1 MSATSKVF
9 SGSGTTL
16 SSYGS
21 EASASGMDRVGAVFS
36 FDESNVTS
44 KVGISF
50 ISSSKACRF
59 VDYEIPMGTGP
70 QDLVSQAKSNWNAVL
85 SKVQTSEVA
94 CPDLTQL
101 ACLLIQT

>member
-1 MSATSKVF
+1 MSKVF

-21 EASASGMDRVGAVFS
+21 GNSASGTDRVGAVFTFS
-36 FDESNVTS
+36 ESNVTS

-50 ISSSKACRF
+50 TSSGKACQF
-59 VDYEIPMGTGP
+59 VENEIPTGTGL
-70 QDLVSQAKSNWNAVL
+70 QELVSNAKSNWNSQVF

-94 CPDLTQL
+94 SH
-101 ACLLIQT
+101 